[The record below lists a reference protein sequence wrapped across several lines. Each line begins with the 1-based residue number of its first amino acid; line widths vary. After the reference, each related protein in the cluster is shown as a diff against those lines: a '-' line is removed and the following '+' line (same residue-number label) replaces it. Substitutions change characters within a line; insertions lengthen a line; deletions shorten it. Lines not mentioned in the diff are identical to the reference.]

1 MTNDG
6 NHGYKTY
13 NTCIEKTKNQSKQL
27 NNIKTIL
34 SF

>member
-1 MTNDG
+1 MAIMVIK
-6 NHGYKTY
+6 HIIPAMK
-13 NTCIEKTKNQSKQL
+13 KQKNQSKQL